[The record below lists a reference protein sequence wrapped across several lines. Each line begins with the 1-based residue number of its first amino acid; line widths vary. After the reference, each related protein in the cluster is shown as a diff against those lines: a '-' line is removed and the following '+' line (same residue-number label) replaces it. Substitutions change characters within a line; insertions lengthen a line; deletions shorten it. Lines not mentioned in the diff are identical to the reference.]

1 MTQYRRYARAVALP
15 GLLLAV
21 AACASSGGFAT
32 GAPAPVIAQQQVEA
46 TAPAQPVHVVFAWS
60 LRERDARFS
69 GDGVARVQPQ
79 YLGRLDLFGPRG
91 ETYLE
96 AAISGGQ
103 LRLPPGSP
111 TDALPPA
118 ALLWAALGVLY
129 PPDGATLVATSTEAG
144 ETRLEYARGDER
156 WRFRLQNDMLRYAEW
171 QDGASG
177 RRTVEVEAGQGASFP
192 ARTLYRD
199 WLAFRE
205 LELTLETIEYVDAFS
220 EDIFRIPR

>member
-1 MTQYRRYARAVALP
+1 MP
-15 GLLLAV
+15 GLFLAFIT
-21 AACASSGGFAT
+21 ACASSGGFAT
-32 GAPAPVIAQQQVEA
+32 GEPAPLIAQQQVEA
-46 TAPAQPVHVVFAWS
+46 TAPAQRLHVVFSWS
-60 LRERDARFS
+60 LRDRDARFT
-69 GDGVARVQPQ
+69 GDGVARVQPP
-79 YLGRLDLFGPRG
+79 YRGRLDLFGPRG

-96 AAISGGQ
+96 AAIDGES

-129 PPDGATLVATSTEAG
+129 PPDGATLVATSTDAG
-144 ETRLEYARGDER
+144 ETFLEYARGDER
-156 WRFRLQNDMLRYAEW
+156 WRFRLQDDMLRYAEW

-177 RRTVEVEAGQGASFP
+177 RRTVEVEAGQGAAFP

-205 LELTLETIEYVDAFS
+205 LELTLETVEIVDAFS

>member
-1 MTQYRRYARAVALP
+1 MSQTCRYARAAALSAV
-15 GLLLAV
+15 LLTM
-21 AACASSGGFAT
+21 AACASTGGFAT
-32 GAPAPVIAQQQVEA
+32 GAPAPLIAQQQVDA
-46 TAPAQPVHVVFAWS
+46 TAPSQPLHVMFAWT

-69 GDGVARVQPQ
+69 GDGVARVQPA
-79 YLGRLDLFGPRG
+79 YRGRLDLFGPRG

-96 AAISGGQ
+96 AAINGAE
-103 LRLPPGSP
+103 LRLPAGAPS
-111 TDALPPA
+111 DALPPA

-129 PPDGATLVATSTEAG
+129 PPDGATLVATSTDAG

-156 WRFRLQNDMLRYAEW
+156 WRFRLQDDMLRYAEW

-177 RRTVEVEAGQGASFP
+177 RRTVEVEAGQGTGFP

-205 LELTLETIEYVDAFS
+205 LELTLETIEHVDAFPD
-220 EDIFRIPR
+220 DIFRIPR